1 MTMDVGFVGL
11 GAMGRPMAQNIAA
24 AGHRVLAWNRSPVPA
39 PEGVELAGSPAEV
52 AAASAV
58 TVVMVADEQ
67 AVRAVLF
74 GADGWVA
81 GAREGE
87 LLVQSSTIG
96 TGATRAVARS
106 CAEQG
111 VRFVDAPV
119 SGSVGPARQGAL
131 TVLAGG
137 DEDDITEAAPVFDAV
152 ATTVVHCGGVGH
164 GSAVKLAVNAT
175 LVTAM
180 AGAAEALTWLTEAE
194 PEVAIDTIAPL
205 FERISPLVARRAGA
219 LVGEA
224 PDGGFPLAH
233 VAKDMDLV
241 VGAMAP
247 SAVLEAVRAAAREAA
262 DGGLAGR
269 DLSALGMAARRH
281 RAAGRG

>member
-1 MTMDVGFVGL
+1 MDVGFVGL
-11 GAMGRPMAQNIAA
+11 GAMGRPMAGNIAA
-24 AGHRVLAWNRSPVPA
+24 AGHRVRAWNRSPVSA
-39 PEGVELAGSPAEV
+39 PEGVELVGSPAEV
-52 AAASAV
+52 ATASAV
-58 TVVMVADEQ
+58 TVVMVTDEQ

-74 GADGWVA
+74 GQDGWVA
-81 GAREGE
+81 GAGDGA

-96 TGATRAVARS
+96 PHASRDVARS

-119 SGSVGPARQGAL
+119 SGSVGPAREGAL

-137 DEDDITEAAPVFDAV
+137 DDDDLADAAPVFDTV
-152 ATTVVHCGGVGH
+152 AKTVVHCGGVGT
-164 GSAVKLAVNAT
+164 GSAVKLAVNAV

-180 AGAAEALTWLTEAE
+180 AGAAEALTWLVEAE
-194 PEVAIDTIAPL
+194 LDLAVDTVAPVL
-205 FERISPLVARRAGA
+205 ERISPLVARRAGA

-224 PDGGFPLAH
+224 PEDGFSLAH

-247 SAVLEAVRAAAREAA
+247 ALVLEAVRAAARGAV
-262 DGGLAGR
+262 DGGLADR
-269 DLSALGMAARRH
+269 DVSALGMAARRR
-281 RAAGRG
+281 RADGRE

>member
-1 MTMDVGFVGL
+1 MNVGFLGL
-11 GAMGRPMAQNIAA
+11 GAMGRPMAGNVAA
-24 AGHRVLAWNRSPVPA
+24 AGHRVRAWNRSPVPA
-39 PEGVELAGSPAEV
+39 PEGGELVGSPAEV

-74 GADGWVA
+74 GEDGWLA
-81 GAREGE
+81 GAGDRA

-96 TGATRAVARS
+96 PDATRDIAGS
-106 CAEQG
+106 CAAQG

-119 SGSVGPARQGAL
+119 SGSVGPAREGAL

-137 DEDDITEAAPVFDAV
+137 DDDDLAAAAPVFDAV
-152 ATTVVHCGGVGH
+152 AKTVVRCGGVGT
-164 GSAVKLAVNAT
+164 GSAVKLAVNAA

-180 AGAAEALTWLTEAE
+180 AGAAEAFTWLVEAE
-194 PEVAIDTIAPL
+194 PDIAVDTIAPV

-224 PDGGFPLAH
+224 PEGGFSLAH

-247 SAVLEAVRAAAREAA
+247 ALVLEAVRAAARGAV
-262 DGGLAGR
+262 DGGLADR
-269 DLSALGMAARRH
+269 DVSALGIAARRR
-281 RAAGRG
+281 RADSGG